1 MMMKS
6 NRSYI
11 VSVLAAQMI
20 MIPIILTPLFI
31 ALLSI
36 GGQFSGLS
44 QLGKSAFRFIA
55 ILAAFFG
62 PFVVGGGV
70 GYVFSKRSK
79 EKPESAKVRY
89 LAPLF
94 PILYALIFAV
104 LAVTLSNGNYN
115 SQWWGIYAFKNP
127 FFIIFDFILAF
138 MGLHFVMPV
147 AELSGYVGF
156 VVGILLNERVANTG
170 LKNDMAKN
178 LKIAFTALSILVIVF
193 LGVSNGD
200 TIGEGII
207 ELRYG
212 ESTVGKDLTE
222 FDLLKIAPF
231 RENNGLAKLD
241 KKASLQFEELEEM
254 PRLDGATAA
263 YPVYGAFV
271 EAVYKGLGEYYEA
284 NKDNH
289 DKDVYMAFVES
300 RHYPFNIVQCSKT
313 NGAYE
318 RLINGETDIIFV
330 AEPSKAQVEMI
341 KEKGDE
347 FVLTPMGYEAFVFFT
362 NIKNPVENLS
372 IQEIQDIYGGEVTNW
387 KDVGGENKKILPYQ
401 RPENSGSQTV
411 MENKVMKD
419 RTMLEPTKETY
430 AGGMGEIISQVSN
443 YKNAKNAMGYSFMYY
458 SSSMIKNNQIKYI
471 AVNGVKPTPETVR
484 NKEYPF
490 TVPVYAVTLKSNEN
504 KNVGKLLDWIL
515 SDEGQS
521 LIEQTGYVS
530 AK

>member
-1 MMMKS
+1 MMKS

-11 VSVLAAQMI
+11 VSSLAAQMI
-20 MIPIILTPLFI
+20 MIPVILTPLFI
-31 ALLSI
+31 AMLSI
-36 GGQFSGLS
+36 AGQFPGLA
-44 QLGKSAFRFIA
+44 QLGKSTFRLIA

-62 PFVVGGGV
+62 PFVVGGTV

-79 EKPESAKVRY
+79 EKPESPKVRY
-89 LAPLF
+89 LTPLF

-104 LAVTLSNGNYN
+104 LAVTLSKGNYN

-127 FFIIFDFILAF
+127 FFIIFDFIIAF

-147 AELSGYVGF
+147 AELSGYLGF
-156 VVGILLNERVANTG
+156 VGGLLLNERATKASI
-170 LKNDMAKN
+170 KNEMGKK
-178 LKIAFTALSILVIVF
+178 LKIILAGVSILVVIF
-193 LGVSNGD
+193 LGASNREI
-200 TIGEGII
+200 IGNGFL

-212 ESTVGKDLTE
+212 EVTVGNDLTE
-222 FDLLKIAPF
+222 FDLIKIAPF
-231 RENNGLAKLD
+231 KENNGLARLD
-241 KKASLQFEELEEM
+241 GEASLQFEELEEM

-271 EAVYKGLGEYYEA
+271 ESVYKGLGEYYEA
-284 NKDNH
+284 NKDSH
-289 DKDVYMAFVES
+289 EKDVYMAFVES
-300 RHYPFNIVQCSKT
+300 KQYPFNIVQCSKT

-318 RLINGETDIIFV
+318 RLINGQTDIIFV
-330 AEPSKAQVEMI
+330 AEPSKAQVEMS

-347 FVLTPMGYEAFVFFT
+347 FVLTPIGYEAFVFFT

-372 IQEIQDIYGGEVTNW
+372 IQEIQDIYAGKITNW
-387 KDVGGENKKILPYQ
+387 RDVGGANKKILPYQ

-443 YKNAKNAMGYSFMYY
+443 YKNAKNAIGYSFMYY

-471 AVNGVKPTPETVR
+471 SVNGVKPTPETVR

-490 TVPVYAVTLKSNEN
+490 TVPVYAVTLKSNTNEN
-504 KNVGKLLDWIL
+504 VSKFLEWVL
-515 SDEGQS
+515 SDEGQN
-521 LIEQTGYVS
+521 LIEKTGYVS
-530 AK
+530 AR